1 MAKLYEHF
9 DLAVVGAG
17 GAGLSAAAAAA
28 AGGLKVALL
37 EKEPSLGGGYVQSG
51 MTAFRPV
58 LRGEYLPGLWSLCR
72 EKGEY
77 RLMDP
82 QRFQEHGYRLVKKTG
97 IYFMPSA
104 WVHEVAMENGDIRG
118 LSCVTRE
125 GSLEI
130 EAELFLDAT
139 GDGDLAAMSFV
150 PFTSGREED
159 GLCLPPYFCFHLT
172 DAAEGFS
179 LSALDYEKGCVKGL
193 RFLPSKMGVTVK
205 MLYAGVASAL
215 SAVDRSRVDLELH
228 LMVEEVAKDLRAVPG
243 LENTHVSSFG
253 QRVIFPEGRHPMG
266 NTIMDSR
273 DLCTPTDYED
283 AILGPVFAP
292 IELPG
297 MEFMENLPIA
307 AAYRFPYRALLP
319 IRVGNLL
326 LSGRCVSAT
335 HRAFGSL
342 SAFHMTLATGAAA
355 GMAAVLAKEEGLRLA
370 QVNADRLK
378 KRMDQYGCTSQS

>member
-17 GAGLSAAAAAA
+17 GAGLAAAVAAA
-28 AGGLKVALL
+28 RCGLKVALL

-51 MTAFRPV
+51 MTAFRTA
-58 LRGEYLPGLWSLCR
+58 LAGEYLPGLKSLCR
-72 EKGEY
+72 EKGEFM
-77 RLMDP
+77 LMDP
-82 QRFQEHGYRLVKKTG
+82 QRFQEHGYRLVKENG

-104 WVHEVAMENGDIRG
+104 WVHEVVMENGDIRG

-125 GSLEI
+125 GELEL
-130 EAELFLDAT
+130 EADLYLDAT

-159 GLCLPPYFCFHLT
+159 GLCLPPYFCFRLADT
-172 DAAEGFS
+172 AEDFS
-179 LSALDYEKGCVKGL
+179 LFALDEEKDCVRGL
-193 RFLPSKMGVTVK
+193 RFFPARDGVTVK
-205 MLYAGVASAL
+205 MIFSGVASAL
-215 SAVDRSRVDLELH
+215 SAVDRSQVDLALH
-228 LMVEEVAKDLRAVPG
+228 LAVEPVARELRGIAG
-243 LENTHVSSFG
+243 LEKSRVASIAS
-253 QRVIFPEGRHPMG
+253 RVIFPEGRHPMG

-283 AILGPVFAP
+283 GILGPIFAP

-297 MEFMENLPIA
+297 MEFMEDVPITA
-307 AAYRFPYRALLP
+307 PYTFPYRALLP

-355 GMAAVLAKEEGLRLA
+355 GMAAALAKENGVRLIH
-370 QVNADRLK
+370 VDTGKLK
-378 KRMDQYGCTSQS
+378 KRMDQYGCISQS